1 MFKIRKLNKLRK
13 DYLWMRDE
21 NEFVLC
27 DFI

>member
-13 DYLWMRDE
+13 DDLWMRDE